1 MQPPVKRKLQPII
14 PAIAFLFFTFFL
26 WIPLPTHATEC
37 KNAGQQLRGG
47 YEATQ
52 GFGGGLWGLME
63 QTAGYRNDSTIGMQI
78 DARLQRTVVIYE
90 TKCENGEK
98 PGKDLADKISDFIDR
113 AREIKNK
120 AQRGTP
126 DKVIPQL
133 KTLNIDLGEFLDSL
147 S

>member
-1 MQPPVKRKLQPII
+1 MQPPVKRKLASII
-14 PAIAFLFFTFFL
+14 PAFAFLFFTFFL
-26 WIPLPTHATEC
+26 LIALPAHAAEC
-37 KNAGQQLRGG
+37 DDTGRQLRGG

-52 GFGGGLWGLME
+52 GFAGGLWGLME
-63 QTAGYRNDSTIGMQI
+63 QTAGYRNDSMIGMQI
-78 DARLQRTVVIYE
+78 DAKLQRSVVIYE

-113 AREIKNK
+113 ARQIKNK
-120 AQRGTP
+120 AQRGVP

-133 KTLNIDLGEFLDSL
+133 KTLNIDLGEFIDSL